1 MFFGFKGTTK
11 ILAQI
16 GQDTAI
22 TEQQVKIVKQQLEK
36 IKKLKKLLPEYQ
48 VHKVFSNFSARN
60 DGGIMNPP
68 PDLHIHLGVIVAI

>member
-1 MFFGFKGTTK
+1 MQGTTK

-48 VHKVFSNFSARN
+48 VSGSITSA
-60 DGGIMNPP
+60 
-68 PDLHIHLGVIVAI
+68 V